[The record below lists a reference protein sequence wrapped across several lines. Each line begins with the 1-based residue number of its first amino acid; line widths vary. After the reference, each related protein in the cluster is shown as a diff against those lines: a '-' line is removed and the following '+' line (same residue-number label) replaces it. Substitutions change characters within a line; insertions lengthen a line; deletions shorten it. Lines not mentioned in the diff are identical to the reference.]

1 MTKVATFSFFA
12 FLLVAYAVTSN
23 DTKSSV
29 SGETYADAYLK
40 CKYSDNTKYNVHLY
54 QKQYPNLSYDQIAHI
69 ICK

>member
-12 FLLVAYAVTSN
+12 FLLVAYVMTD

-29 SGETYADAYLK
+29 DTNNYMA
-40 CKYSDNTKYNVHLY
+40 CKYSDNTKYNVYLY
-54 QKQYPNLSYDQIAHI
+54 QKKYPNLSYDQISHI